1 MIQHIVLFKF
11 KEGISSEKIDE
22 AFTDLEKLKELI
34 PGILS
39 YSSGI
44 NSSPENINR
53 GYTHG
58 FIMTFATAQD
68 RDVYLPHPEHE
79 KVKEKLSPILADDE
93 GALVFDFEC

>member
-11 KEGISSEKIDE
+11 KPGVTAEQIDQV
-22 AFTDLEKLKELI
+22 FTDLAALKDLI

-39 YSSGI
+39 YSAGI

-53 GYTHG
+53 DYTHG
-58 FIMTFATAQD
+58 FIMTFATAAD

-79 KVKEKLSPILADDE
+79 KVKAKLSQILADDE